1 MAASQPVF
9 MRGRRS
15 RRSIPRRK
23 AGWLRRLGKFLFG
36 VIILSMVAVG
46 VVQVLTQLTNS
57 EYFQVHHL
65 TVSRASE
72 ELHSRLHG
80 RMRGLVGARIFDID
94 LSALARRLEND
105 PWVRRV
111 VIKRWLPGT
120 LQVTV
125 QERRPAA
132 WGRFRGKRV
141 LIDTEGWPIEEPTAQ
156 TAKMPVLRGIRS
168 QEKRVF
174 ARHAATGLA
183 ALARVTRTAPELL
196 SNLSYVD
203 LSVPG
208 AVVLHRAT
216 SPWQVWLSREDAS
229 RNLSKYIQ
237 HQNEIERH
245 FGSLSAVDLRWRDQ
259 IALKPW
265 RRGERSE

>member
-1 MAASQPVF
+1 
-9 MRGRRS
+9 
-15 RRSIPRRK
+15 
-23 AGWLRRLGKFLFG
+23 
-36 VIILSMVAVG
+36 MVAVG
-46 VVQVLTQLTNS
+46 AVQVLTQLTNS
-57 EYFQVHHL
+57 NYFQVRQVA
-65 TVSRASE
+65 VSRASE

-80 RMRGLVGARIFDID
+80 RMQDLVGSRLFDID
-94 LSALARRLEND
+94 LSELARRLEND

-141 LIDTEGWPIEEPTAQ
+141 LIDTEGWPIEKPTAQ
-156 TAKMPVLRGIRS
+156 TAKMPVLKGIRS
-168 QEKRVF
+168 QEKEDF
-174 ARHAATGLA
+174 ARHAAAGLA

-208 AVVLHRAT
+208 TVVLHRTT
-216 SPWQVWLSREDAS
+216 SPRQVWLNREDAS
-229 RNLSKYIQ
+229 RNLGNYIY
-237 HQNEIERH
+237 HQNEIEHH
-245 FGSLSAVDLRWRDQ
+245 FGSLAMVDLRWRDQ
-259 IALKPW
+259 IALTPW
-265 RRGERSE
+265 RRGGRSE